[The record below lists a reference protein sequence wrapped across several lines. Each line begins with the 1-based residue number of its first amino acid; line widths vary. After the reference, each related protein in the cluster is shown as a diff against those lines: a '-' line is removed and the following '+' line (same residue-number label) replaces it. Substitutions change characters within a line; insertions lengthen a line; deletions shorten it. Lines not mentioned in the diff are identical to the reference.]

1 LLLDRGF
8 YSTEVILALKWR
20 KIHFLMPAP
29 RTPGIKRAC
38 RAFESGELL
47 ATIEYRLKGRKGDV
61 KVWLAFL
68 RRKTKDGMQTFAFIS
83 DLQFDPKT
91 AASFYSKRWRIE
103 TNNREL
109 KHFLART
116 TTRDMKI
123 RRIYYGLA
131 AFLYNTWIAM
141 RHALEKLTKWEFK
154 KAMLKSFVCPD
165 EENASL
171 SPG

>member
-1 LLLDRGF
+1 
-8 YSTEVILALKWR
+8 
-20 KIHFLMPAP
+20 
-29 RTPGIKRAC
+29 
-38 RAFESGELL
+38 
-47 ATIEYRLKGRKGDV
+47 
-61 KVWLAFL
+61 
-68 RRKTKDGMQTFAFIS
+68 
-83 DLQFDPKT
+83 
-91 AASFYSKRWRIE
+91 
-103 TNNREL
+103 L

>member
-1 LLLDRGF
+1 
-8 YSTEVILALKWR
+8 
-20 KIHFLMPAP
+20 
-29 RTPGIKRAC
+29 
-38 RAFESGELL
+38 
-47 ATIEYRLKGRKGDV
+47 
-61 KVWLAFL
+61 
-68 RRKTKDGMQTFAFIS
+68 MQTFAFIS

-154 KAMLKSFVCPD
+154 KAMLKS
-165 EENASL
+165 
-171 SPG
+171 